1 MNTPLAIINL
11 RSTGDV
17 VAAIKYFSDK
27 KKVGKFLD
35 GLHTG
40 AAVGDSKQLAE
51 LLLCGHHN
59 PHGKRVA
66 RTAVISVKT
75 PHQATRQELEDI
87 DQRLVRAFWD
97 FSKLL
102 QVPMLGWLHTN
113 TQSRHL
119 HVLFV
124 NSTGVHC
131 LDLRPAWL
139 RQLQGFAWTAALLSG
154 RGRGRRK
161 ALPTYPKSKNLV
173 VRDLANLLM
182 DGQGNLRQDRWDDLV
197 KAGQIT
203 NFRRRNDGSIVSFE
217 WGKRRVRVAT
227 LKGFIIEQ
235 STPPGKNNVYENK
248 PCQLGNGQAVARNGQ
263 LDLISVTDQNRP
275 AVDGTTGPRE
285 CGTLPPPAP
294 PKPTAPAAPVF
305 PARLSEKPITS
316 DNELGGTPNLEPTGT
331 SPLSNCGLAGR
342 VRPKR
347 RGQVRPAPRFHR
359 VNRPGIGF

>member
-75 PHQATRQELEDI
+75 PHHATRQELEDI

-217 WGKRRVRVAT
+217 WGKRRVRSHTRRICNRKPQYAT
-227 LKGFIIEQ
+227 
-235 STPPGKNNVYENK
+235 
-248 PCQLGNGQAVARNGQ
+248 RN
-263 LDLISVTDQNRP
+263 R
-275 AVDGTTGPRE
+275 GTQT
-285 CGTLPPPAP
+285 
-294 PKPTAPAAPVF
+294 
-305 PARLSEKPITS
+305 
-316 DNELGGTPNLEPTGT
+316 
-331 SPLSNCGLAGR
+331 
-342 VRPKR
+342 
-347 RGQVRPAPRFHR
+347 
-359 VNRPGIGF
+359 